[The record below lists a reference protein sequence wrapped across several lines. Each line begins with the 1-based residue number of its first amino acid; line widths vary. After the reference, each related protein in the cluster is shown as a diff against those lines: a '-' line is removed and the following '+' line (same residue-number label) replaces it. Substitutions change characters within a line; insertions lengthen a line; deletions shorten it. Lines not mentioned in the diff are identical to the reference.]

1 MPVQTTIKVRRDT
14 LANWGSTNPVLAAGE
29 QGFVT
34 DTRYYKVGDGT
45 TAWNS
50 LPFTSAGYAD
60 TAGTANSAASAT
72 TATSATNAINQWVL
86 VRNTT
91 GSTIAKGTAVYA
103 SGSNGTNILISKASN
118 AGEAT
123 SSKTLGLTYASIA
136 NNGSNYVIT
145 EGLLTGLN
153 TSAATVGDPVWLGV
167 DGALIYGLANKPVAP
182 AHLVSMGVVTR
193 VSSTVGEIFVKVQNG
208 FELEELHDVLIV
220 DEADGD
226 ALVYESASGLWKNRS
241 LFASPT
247 FTGNATFED
256 ITLADDALVKG
267 TVTIRDDLSLT
278 GQIVDLATVT
288 SSSVSYTSTLFNFGD
303 YPTGYDTASTNG
315 DGSVLIIS
323 MASNLLRAALLPGAT
338 MLLESTSAEIASVYP
353 GTFPYAEITFVT
365 PVGQMFNIMNITV
378 DVPYTSIYESSGTL
392 GADIASAGAEYFLIQ
407 DTIFKVSECVITP
420 GLAVVPGSYTFPVG
434 EQISIR
440 SSDTSKINGIRYDGQ
455 RSSIS
460 FDPISGV
467 WSSPL
472 FYIETYQ
479 VNGLDVQLWSK
490 APTESPSFSGTVD
503 FSSATVTGLPAG
515 ESFHPFLTMGA

>member
-1 MPVQTTIKVRRDT
+1 MPVQTVIKVRRDT
-14 LANWGSTNPVLAAGE
+14 QANWGSTNPVLAAGE

-34 DTRYYKVGDGT
+34 DTRYYKVGNGT
-45 TAWNS
+45 SAWND
-50 LPFTSAGYAD
+50 LPFTNAGYAD
-60 TAGTANSAASAT
+60 TAGTANSASSAT
-72 TATSATNAINQWVL
+72 NATNATNAINQWV
-86 VRNTT
+86 VARNAT
-91 GSTIAKGTAVYA
+91 GATIAKGVPVYV
-103 SGSNGTNILISKASN
+103 SGSNGTNILISKAGN
-118 AGEAT
+118 TTEAT
-123 SSKTLGLTYASIA
+123 SSKVLGLTYASIA
-136 NNGSNYVIT
+136 NNASNYVIT
-145 EGLLTGLN
+145 EGLLGGLN
-153 TSAATVGDPVWLGV
+153 TSSAALGDSVWLGV
-167 DGALIYGLANKPVAP
+167 DGALLFGLANKPVAP
-182 AHLVSMGVVTR
+182 AHMVSLGVVTR
-193 VSSTVGEIFVKVQNG
+193 VNGSTGEIFVKVQNG
-208 FELEELHDVLIV
+208 FELEELHDVLITS
-220 DEADGD
+220 EADGD
-226 ALVYESASGLWKNRS
+226 ALVYEGASGLWKNRS

-288 SSSVSYTSTLFNFGD
+288 SSLVSYTPTLFSSGN
-303 YPTGYDTASTNG
+303 YPTGYDSAYTNG

-323 MASNLLRAALLPGAT
+323 MASNLLRSALLPGAT

-365 PVGQMFNIMNITV
+365 PVGQMVNIMNITV
-378 DVPYTSIYESSGTL
+378 DVPYTSISESTGTL

-407 DTIFKVSECVITP
+407 DSIFRVSECAITP

-515 ESFHPFLTMGA
+515 ETLSPFLLMGA